1 MNYWQEEIETLPSEQ
16 LRDYQLKKLRET
28 LSNAARSPFY
38 SGVFQRHGL
47 NADSLRHLEDIRKFP
62 FTCKDDLR
70 EQYPFGLLT
79 VAHDKLVRMH
89 CTSGTTG
96 NPAAVLHSRHDL
108 RSWANLVARSLFAA
122 GARQGDVFQNAR
134 GYGLFTGGLGF
145 QNGAEMLGCLS
156 IPAGAGNSRRQIK
169 LMRDFSTTCL
179 HAIPSYLG
187 RLHSVF
193 AELGLDPIK
202 DTCLKRLFIGAEPH
216 SEETRQRI
224 QQMYGC
230 KAFNSFGMTEMNG
243 PGVAFECEY
252 QNGLHIWEDCYLLE
266 IVDPETLEPLPEG
279 ELGELVL
286 TTLDREAM
294 PIIRY
299 RTRDLTRILPGSCAC
314 GRTACR
320 LDRITGRSDDMFIV
334 KGCNVFPIQ
343 IERILMRIN
352 EIGSDYLII
361 LDSNEEGDFM
371 VIKAELK
378 SDTFSDEYKKLEELR
393 KKIAGDVRDEVQVTP
408 QVQLVAADSLPKNEG
423 KAVRVK
429 DLRNN

>member
-1 MNYWQEEIETLPSEQ
+1 MNYWQEEIETLPHEQ
-16 LRDYQLKKLRET
+16 LRNYQLKKLRET
-28 LSNAARSPFY
+28 VSRAGLSPFY
-38 SGVFQRHGL
+38 RELFRRHSL
-47 NADSLRHLEDIRKFP
+47 QADSLGSIEDIRKFP
-62 FTCKDDLR
+62 FTCKNDLR

-79 VAHDKLVRMH
+79 VSTDETIRMH

-96 NPAAVLHSRHDL
+96 NPVAVLHSRKDL
-108 RSWANLVARSLFAA
+108 HSWANLVARSLFAA
-122 GARQGDVFQNAR
+122 GTRHTDIFQNSS

-145 QNGAEMLGCLS
+145 QNGAEMLGCLA

-169 LMRDFSTTCL
+169 IMQDFGTTCM
-179 HAIPSYLG
+179 HAVPSYLG

-193 AELGLDPIK
+193 AELGLDPIR
-202 DTCLKRLFIGAEPH
+202 DTRLKRLFIGAEPH

-224 QQMYGC
+224 QNLYGC

-252 QNGLHIWEDCYLLE
+252 QNGMHLWEDCYLVE
-266 IVDPETLEPLPEG
+266 IVHPETLEPVPDG
-279 ELGELVL
+279 EVGELVL

-299 RTRDLTRILPGSCAC
+299 RTRDLTRILPGTCPC
-314 GRTACR
+314 GRSSCR
-320 LDRITGRSDDMFIV
+320 IDRITGRSDDMFII

-352 EIGSDYLII
+352 EIGSDYLIV

-371 VIKAELK
+371 MIQAELK
-378 SDTFSDEYKKLEELR
+378 SDSFSDEFKKLEGLR
-393 KKIAGDVRDEVQVTP
+393 KKIASEVRDEVQVTP
-408 QVQLVAADSLPKNEG
+408 VVQLVAPDSLPKTDG
-423 KAVRVK
+423 KAIRVK
-429 DLRNN
+429 DLRKN